1 MPEVVSNTT
10 PILALMG
17 IGALELLQQLYGEVS
32 ISQGVWEEIQQGKD
46 KSIYQDVSQ
55 LDWVQVQAVSNQEAL
70 AYLHAELDKGEA
82 ETLVLA
88 REIEARLVLIDE
100 KAARRVADQLGLAY
114 TGSLGILLRAK
125 ARKLIPE
132 IKPLIDQMRANGIWI
147 SDTLYT
153 HILQQANEV

>member
-10 PILALMG
+10 PLLTLMG

-32 ISQGVWEEIQQGKD
+32 IPQGVWEEIQQGKD

-55 LDWVQVQAVSNQEAL
+55 LDWVQIQTVSNQDAL

-88 REIEARLVLIDE
+88 REIGARLVLIDE
-100 KAARRVADQLGLAY
+100 KAARRVADQLGLIY
-114 TGSLGILLRAK
+114 TGSLGVLLRAK
-125 ARKLIPE
+125 AQGLIPAV
-132 IKPLIDQMRANGIWI
+132 KPLIDKMRSNGIWI
-147 SDTLYT
+147 SDILYH
-153 HILQQANEV
+153 HILQQANEA